1 MNRRPF
7 CYVKKEDSNKIVLK
21 DNSGEINMHTKEI
34 TLGLMV
40 ESITS

>member
-7 CYVKKEDSNKIVLK
+7 LNVKKVDSNKIVLK
-21 DNSGEINMHTKEI
+21 SNSGEINMYTKE
-34 TLGLMV
+34 TMLGLMV